1 LVSHLSNM
9 PRTKIKTSKEEII
22 DLIKAWIA
30 ISIAFAFVLKDPSL
44 SFLESLA
51 ISAIAVG
58 LGFLLHEL
66 AHKVVAQRYGCW
78 AEFRS
83 WDIMLVVAIALAF
96 FAGFVFAAPGA
107 VFISG
112 FVGISR
118 NGRISVAGPITNLVL
133 AVLFFI
139 LFILSP
145 NSLLGTV
152 SQYGM
157 SINTWLAV
165 FNMLPFGPLDGKKVF
180 AWSKTIYFA
189 VIGIAILMM
198 LGLSSLASA
207 LV

>member
-1 LVSHLSNM
+1 M

-66 AHKVVAQRYGCW
+66 AHKVVAQKYGCW

-83 WDIMLVVAIALAF
+83 WDVMLVLAIVLGLF
-96 FAGFVFAAPGA
+96 KSPIVFAAPGA

-133 AVLFFI
+133 AIIFFI
-139 LFILSP
+139 LSLFSEGFINL
-145 NSLLGTV
+145 
-152 SQYGM
+152 
-157 SINTWLAV
+157 LAV
-165 FNMLPFGPLDGKKVF
+165 SGFKF
-180 AWSKTIYFA
+180 I
-189 VIGIAILMM
+189 
-198 LGLSSLASA
+198 
-207 LV
+207 

>member
-1 LVSHLSNM
+1 MVSHLSNM

-30 ISIAFAFVLKDPSL
+30 ISIAFSFIIGESVSL
-44 SFLESLA
+44 NEGVIIAA
-51 ISAIAVG
+51 ITVG

-66 AHKVVAQRYGCW
+66 AHKVVAQKYGCW

-83 WDIMLVVAIALAF
+83 WDVMLVLAIVLGLF
-96 FAGFVFAAPGA
+96 KSPIVFAAPGA

-133 AVLFFI
+133 AIIFFI
-139 LFILSP
+139 LSLFSEGFI
-145 NSLLGTV
+145 NLLAV
-152 SQYGM
+152 SGFQ
-157 SINTWLAV
+157 INTWLAV
-165 FNMLPFGPLDGKKVF
+165 FNMLPFGPLDGKKVL
-180 AWSKTIYFA
+180 AWSKTVYFI
-189 VIGIAILMM
+189 VMGLAILMM
-198 LGLSSLASA
+198 LGLSPLASA